1 MFEQIF
7 TGKHKNENRVKL
19 ILLLADTKASAFTI
33 RYPFPTIGMEKTYSF
48 LEEVLQPAGIFE
60 STGID
65 NILDG

>member
-7 TGKHKNENRVKL
+7 KGKDKNENREKL
-19 ILLLADTKASAFTI
+19 ILLLADTKASALTI
-33 RYPFPTIGMEKTYSF
+33 RYPFPTIGMEQTYSV

-60 STGID
+60 STEID